1 MDLQAADSLTKVSIE
16 NARNFLQKDLTELNA
31 EQQSFML
38 DAQQSQQRMLTA
50 SASENASKQFN
61 ATSQGQTDQFMASLG
76 QQLNLQN
83 TAQANAMAQF
93 NASEANR
100 LAAVNSG
107 NTLDAAKFSNQ
118 MNTQIEQFNTQID
131 FQRDQ
136 WNKQNAQAVEQSN
149 VNWRRQ
155 TNMAETAAQNAANQ
169 LQAQQLF
176 TLDQQ
181 EQAFLWQQLRDEA
194 TYYRTQY
201 ESEEQRKTT
210 LYATALANE
219 SKYAVNNVSTTF
231 SKISSLFKDLASP
244 NAEQPDNFN
253 FRG

>member
-1 MDLQAADSLTKVSIE
+1 
-16 NARNFLQKDLTELNA
+16 
-31 EQQSFML
+31 
-38 DAQQSQQRMLTA
+38 
-50 SASENASKQFN
+50 
-61 ATSQGQTDQFMASLG
+61 
-76 QQLNLQN
+76 
-83 TAQANAMAQF
+83 
-93 NASEANR
+93 
-100 LAAVNSG
+100 
-107 NTLDAAKFSNQ
+107 
-118 MNTQIEQFNTQID
+118 
-131 FQRDQ
+131 
-136 WNKQNAQAVEQSN
+136 
-149 VNWRRQ
+149 
-155 TNMAETAAQNAANQ
+155 MAETAAQNAANQ

>member
-1 MDLQAADSLTKVSIE
+1 MQ
-16 NARNFLQKDLTELNA
+16 
-31 EQQSFML
+31 
-38 DAQQSQQRMLTA
+38 
-50 SASENASKQFN
+50 QFN
-61 ATSQGQTDQFMASLG
+61 T
-76 QQLNLQN
+76 
-83 TAQANAMAQF
+83 
-93 NASEANR
+93 SEANR
-100 LAAVNSG
+100 LAAINAG

-118 MNTQIEQFNTQID
+118 MNTQVEQFNTQID

-136 WNKQNAQAVEQSN
+136 WNKQNSQAVEQSN

-219 SKYAVNNVSTTF
+219 SKYAVGNVSSTF
-231 SKISSLFKDLASP
+231 NKIAGLVKDLSSP
-244 NAEQPDNFN
+244 NTGPGANVEYPS
-253 FRG
+253 